1 MSKNTQEKIK
11 AAVDLLIDK
20 DTDMTAFFAK
30 DGILKQ
36 LTKNIFERALRAELD
51 EHLGYSKYDRSQID
65 NSRNGV
71 GKKQLITEGGVL
83 DIEVPR
89 DRNADF
95 IPVLVPKRQTRI
107 DGLDQKILSLYA
119 KGMSVSDIKIQIE
132 ELYGAEISESLISR
146 VTDNIMDEVRSWQN
160 RPLDSVYAIV
170 YFDAL
175 IVKVRHEKRII
186 NKSVYVALGIDL
198 TGRKDILGLWIS
210 ENEGAKFWLNNLTE
224 MKNRGLKDIL
234 IACSDN
240 LSGMSEAISAV
251 YPATEHQLCIVHQI
265 RNSLAYVSY
274 KDRKEVA
281 ADLKLVYTSITED
294 EALTA
299 LSDFDLK
306 WGKQYPH
313 IAKSWQNNWHNLV
326 IFLQYPEVIRRIIY
340 TTNTIEGL
348 NSQLRKVTNNKR
360 VFPSDDSVF
369 KTLYL
374 TIGYITKK
382 WTMPIQ
388 NWKAAYAPANSSL
401 SLDKDCPVITSL
413 TGLFGFR
420 ISVVVQNVN

>member
-1 MSKNTQEKIK
+1 MSKSDQEKIK
-11 AAVDLLIDK
+11 QAVDLLIDK
-20 DTDMTAFFAK
+20 DTDLTSFFAK
-30 DGILKQ
+30 DGMLKE
-36 LTKNIFERALRAELD
+36 LTKNLFERALKAEMD
-51 EHLGYSKYDRSQID
+51 EHLGYSRYGRGETE

-71 GKKQLITEGGVL
+71 GKKSLITEGGVL
-83 DIEVPR
+83 ELEVPR
-89 DRNADF
+89 DRNAEF
-95 IPVLVPKRQTRI
+95 SPVLVPKRQTRI

-119 KGMSVSDIKIQIE
+119 KGMSVSDIKLQIH

-146 VTDNIMDEVRSWQN
+146 VTDNIMDEVRSWQH
-160 RPLDSVYAIV
+160 RPLEAIYAIV

-175 IVKVRHEKRII
+175 VVKVRQDKRII
-186 NKSVYVALGIDL
+186 NKAVYVALGIDL

-210 ENEGAKFWLNNLTE
+210 ENEGAKFWLNNFTE

-240 LSGMSEAISAV
+240 LTGMSEAISAV
-251 YPATEHQLCIVHQI
+251 YPETEHQLCIVHQI

-274 KDRKEVA
+274 KDRKKVA
-281 ADLKLVYTSITED
+281 ADLKLVYSSVTED
-294 EALTA
+294 EALGA

-313 IAKSWQNNWHNLV
+313 IAKSWENNWENLV
-326 IFLQYPEVIRRIIY
+326 VFLQYPEVIRRIIY
-340 TTNTIEGL
+340 TTNAIEGL

-374 TIGYITKK
+374 TIDYITRK
-382 WTMPIQ
+382 WSMPIQ
-388 NWKAAYAPANSSL
+388 NWGEAMAHFLIKFE
-401 SLDKDCPVITSL
+401 
-413 TGLFGFR
+413 GR
-420 ISVVVQNVN
+420 I

>member
-1 MSKNTQEKIK
+1 MSNSNQEKIK
-11 AAVDLLIDK
+11 QAVDLLIDK
-20 DTDMTAFFAK
+20 DTDLTSFFAK
-30 DGILKQ
+30 DGMLKQ
-36 LTKNIFERALRAELD
+36 LTKNIFERALKAEMD
-51 EHLGYSKYDRSQID
+51 EHLGYSKYGRIETD

-71 GKKQLITEGGVL
+71 GKKSLMTEGGVL
-83 DIEVPR
+83 ELEVPR
-89 DRNADF
+89 DRNAEF
-95 IPVLVPKRQTRI
+95 SPVLVPKRQTRI

-119 KGMSVSDIKIQIE
+119 KGMSLADIKIQIH

-146 VTDNIMDEVRSWQN
+146 VTDNVMDEVRCWQN
-160 RPLDSVYAIV
+160 RPLEAIYAIV

-175 IVKVRHEKRII
+175 IVKVRQDKRII

-210 ENEGAKFWLNNLTE
+210 ENEGAKFWLNNFTE

-240 LSGMSEAISAV
+240 LTGMSEAISAV
-251 YPATEHQLCIVHQI
+251 YPKTEHQLCIVHQI
-265 RNSLAYVSY
+265 RNSLSYVSY
-274 KDRKEVA
+274 KDRKELA
-281 ADLKLVYTSITED
+281 ADLKLVYSSITED

-299 LSDFDLK
+299 LSDFDMK

-313 IAKSWQNNWHNLV
+313 IAKSWQNNWQNLI

-340 TTNTIEGL
+340 TTNAIEGL

-360 VFPSDDSVF
+360 VFPNDDSVF

-374 TIGYITKK
+374 TIDYITRK
-382 WTMPIQ
+382 WNMPIQ
-388 NWKAAYAPANSSL
+388 NWERL
-401 SLDKDCPVITSL
+401 WL
-413 TGLFGFR
+413 TFNK
-420 ISVVVQNVN
+420 I

>member
-1 MSKNTQEKIK
+1 MSKTDQEKIK
-11 AAVDLLIDK
+11 QAVDLLIDK
-20 DTDMTAFFAK
+20 DTDLTSFFAK
-30 DGILKQ
+30 DGMLKE
-36 LTKNIFERALRAELD
+36 LTKNLFERSLKAEMD
-51 EHLGYSKYDRSQID
+51 EHLGYSKYGRRETE

-71 GKKQLITEGGVL
+71 GKKSLITEGGVL
-83 DIEVPR
+83 ELEVPR
-89 DRNADF
+89 DRNAEF
-95 IPVLVPKRQTRI
+95 SPVLVPKRQTRI

-119 KGMSVSDIKIQIE
+119 KGMSISDIKMQIQ

-146 VTDNIMDEVRSWQN
+146 VTDNIMDEVRSWQH
-160 RPLDSVYAIV
+160 RPLEAIYAIV

-175 IVKVRHEKRII
+175 VVKVRQDKRII
-186 NKSVYVALGIDL
+186 NKAVYVALGIDL

-210 ENEGAKFWLNNLTE
+210 ENEGAKFWLNNFTE

-240 LSGMSEAISAV
+240 LTGMSEAISAV
-251 YPATEHQLCIVHQI
+251 YPETEHQLCIVHQI

-274 KDRKEVA
+274 KDRKKVA
-281 ADLKLVYTSITED
+281 ADLKLVYGSVTED
-294 EALTA
+294 EALSA

-313 IAKSWQNNWHNLV
+313 ITKSWQNNWGNLV
-326 IFLQYPEVIRRIIY
+326 VFLHYPEVIRRIIY
-340 TTNTIEGL
+340 TTNAIEGL

-374 TIGYITKK
+374 TIDYITRK
-382 WTMPIQ
+382 WSMPIQ
-388 NWKAAYAPANSSL
+388 NWGEAMAHFLIKFE
-401 SLDKDCPVITSL
+401 
-413 TGLFGFR
+413 GR
-420 ISVVVQNVN
+420 I

>member
-1 MSKNTQEKIK
+1 MSKTDEEKIK
-11 AAVDLLIDK
+11 QAVDLLIDK
-20 DTDMTAFFAK
+20 DTDLTSFFAK
-30 DGILKQ
+30 DGMLKE
-36 LTKNIFERALRAELD
+36 LTKNLFERALKAEMD
-51 EHLGYSKYDRSQID
+51 EHLGYSRYGRGETE

-71 GKKQLITEGGVL
+71 GKKSIITEGGVL
-83 DIEVPR
+83 DLEVPR
-89 DRNADF
+89 DRNAEF
-95 IPVLVPKRQTRI
+95 SPLLVPKRQTRI

-119 KGMSVSDIKIQIE
+119 KGMSVSDIKMQIQ

-146 VTDNIMDEVRSWQN
+146 VTDNIMDEVRSWQH
-160 RPLDSVYAIV
+160 RPLEAIYAIV

-175 IVKVRHEKRII
+175 VVKVRQDKRII
-186 NKSVYVALGIDL
+186 NKAVYVALGIDL

-210 ENEGAKFWLNNLTE
+210 ENEGAKFWLNNFTE

-240 LSGMSEAISAV
+240 LTGMSEAISAV
-251 YPATEHQLCIVHQI
+251 YPETEHQLCIVHQI

-274 KDRKEVA
+274 KDRKKVA
-281 ADLKLVYTSITED
+281 ADLKLVYGSVTED
-294 EALTA
+294 EALSA

-313 IAKSWQNNWHNLV
+313 IAKSWENNWENLV
-326 IFLQYPEVIRRIIY
+326 VFLQYPEVIRRIIY
-340 TTNTIEGL
+340 TTNAIEGL

-374 TIGYITKK
+374 TIDYITRK
-382 WTMPIQ
+382 WSMPIQ
-388 NWKAAYAPANSSL
+388 NWGEAMAHFLIKFE
-401 SLDKDCPVITSL
+401 
-413 TGLFGFR
+413 GR
-420 ISVVVQNVN
+420 I

>member
-1 MSKNTQEKIK
+1 MSKSDQDKIK
-11 AAVDLLIDK
+11 QAVDLLIDK
-20 DTDMTAFFAK
+20 DTDLTSFFAK
-30 DGILKQ
+30 DGMLKE
-36 LTKNIFERALRAELD
+36 LTKNLFERALKAEMD
-51 EHLGYSKYDRSQID
+51 EHLGYSRYGRGETE

-71 GKKQLITEGGVL
+71 GKKSLITEGGVL
-83 DIEVPR
+83 ELEVPR
-89 DRNADF
+89 DRNAEF
-95 IPVLVPKRQTRI
+95 SPVLVPKRQTRI

-119 KGMSVSDIKIQIE
+119 KGMSVSDIKMQIQ

-146 VTDNIMDEVRSWQN
+146 VTDNIIDEVRSWQH
-160 RPLDSVYAIV
+160 RPLEAIYAIV

-175 IVKVRHEKRII
+175 VVKVRQDKRII
-186 NKSVYVALGIDL
+186 NKAVYVALGIDL

-210 ENEGAKFWLNNLTE
+210 ENEGAKFWLNNFTE

-240 LSGMSEAISAV
+240 LTGMSEAISAV
-251 YPATEHQLCIVHQI
+251 YPETEHQLCIVHQI

-274 KDRKEVA
+274 KDRKKVA
-281 ADLKLVYTSITED
+281 ADLKLVYGSVTED
-294 EALTA
+294 EALSA

-313 IAKSWQNNWHNLV
+313 IAKSWQNNWKNLV
-326 IFLQYPEVIRRIIY
+326 VFLQYPEVIRRIIY
-340 TTNTIEGL
+340 TTNAIEGL

-374 TIGYITKK
+374 TIDYITRK
-382 WTMPIQ
+382 WSMPIQ
-388 NWKAAYAPANSSL
+388 NWGEAMAHFLIKFE
-401 SLDKDCPVITSL
+401 
-413 TGLFGFR
+413 GR
-420 ISVVVQNVN
+420 I

>member
-1 MSKNTQEKIK
+1 M
-11 AAVDLLIDK
+11 LIDK
-20 DTDMTAFFAK
+20 DTDLTSFFAK
-30 DGILKQ
+30 DGMLKQ
-36 LTKNIFERALRAELD
+36 LTKNIFERALKAEMD
-51 EHLGYSKYDRSQID
+51 EHLGYSKYGRIETD

-71 GKKQLITEGGVL
+71 GKKSLMTEGGVL
-83 DIEVPR
+83 ELEVPR
-89 DRNADF
+89 DRNAEF
-95 IPVLVPKRQTRI
+95 SPVLVPKRQTRI

-119 KGMSVSDIKIQIE
+119 KGMSLADIKIQIH

-146 VTDNIMDEVRSWQN
+146 VTDNVMDEVRCWQN
-160 RPLDSVYAIV
+160 RPLEAIYAIV

-175 IVKVRHEKRII
+175 IVKVRQDKRII

-210 ENEGAKFWLNNLTE
+210 ENEGAKFWLNNFTE

-240 LSGMSEAISAV
+240 LTGMSEAISAV
-251 YPATEHQLCIVHQI
+251 YPKTEHQLCIVHQI
-265 RNSLAYVSY
+265 RNSLSYVSY
-274 KDRKEVA
+274 KDRKELA
-281 ADLKLVYTSITED
+281 ADLKLVYSSITED

-299 LSDFDLK
+299 LSDFDMK

-313 IAKSWQNNWHNLV
+313 IAKSWQNNWQNLI

-340 TTNTIEGL
+340 TTNAIEGL

-360 VFPSDDSVF
+360 VFPNDDSVF

-374 TIGYITKK
+374 TIDYITRK
-382 WTMPIQ
+382 WNMPIQ
-388 NWKAAYAPANSSL
+388 NWGEAMAHFLIKFE
-401 SLDKDCPVITSL
+401 
-413 TGLFGFR
+413 GR
-420 ISVVVQNVN
+420 I

>member
-1 MSKNTQEKIK
+1 MSSTNQEKIK
-11 AAVDLLIDK
+11 QAVELLIDK
-20 DTDMTAFFAK
+20 DTDLASFFAK
-30 DGILKQ
+30 DGMLKE
-36 LTKNIFERALRAELD
+36 LTKNLFERALKAEME
-51 EHLGYSKYDRSQID
+51 EHLGYSKYGRAETE

-71 GKKQLITEGGVL
+71 GKKNLLTEGGVL
-83 DIEVPR
+83 ELEVPR
-89 DRNADF
+89 DRNAEF
-95 IPVLVPKRQTRI
+95 APVLVPKRQTRI

-119 KGMSVSDIKIQIE
+119 KGMSISDIKIQIH

-160 RPLDSVYAIV
+160 RPLEAVYAIV

-175 IVKVRHEKRII
+175 VVKVRQDKRII
-186 NKSVYVALGIDL
+186 NKAVYVALGIDL
-198 TGRKDILGLWIS
+198 SGKKDILGLWIS
-210 ENEGAKFWLNNLTE
+210 ENEGAKFLLNNFTE

-240 LSGMSEAISAV
+240 LTGMSEAISAM
-251 YPATEHQLCIVHQI
+251 YPQTEHQLCIVHQI
-265 RNSLAYVSY
+265 RNSLTYVSY
-274 KDRKEVA
+274 KDRKELA
-281 ADLKLVYTSITED
+281 ADLKLVYSSITED
-294 EALTA
+294 VALAA

-306 WGKQYPH
+306 WGRQYPH
-313 IAKSWQNNWHNLV
+313 IAKSWQNNWQNLV

-374 TIGYITKK
+374 TINYITAK

-388 NWKAAYAPANSSL
+388 NWGEAMAHFLIKF
-401 SLDKDCPVITSL
+401 D
-413 TGLFGFR
+413 GR
-420 ISVVVQNVN
+420 I

>member
-1 MSKNTQEKIK
+1 MSKSDQEKIK
-11 AAVDLLIDK
+11 QAVDLLIDK
-20 DTDMTAFFAK
+20 DTDLTSFFAK
-30 DGILKQ
+30 DGMLKE
-36 LTKNIFERALRAELD
+36 LTKNLFERALKAEMD
-51 EHLGYSKYDRSQID
+51 EHLGYSKYGRGETE

-71 GKKQLITEGGVL
+71 GKKSLITEGGVL
-83 DIEVPR
+83 ELEVPR
-89 DRNADF
+89 DRNAEF
-95 IPVLVPKRQTRI
+95 SPLLVPKRQTRI

-119 KGMSVSDIKIQIE
+119 KGMSVSDIKLQIQ

-146 VTDNIMDEVRSWQN
+146 VTDNIMDEVRSWQH
-160 RPLDSVYAIV
+160 RPLESIYAIV

-175 IVKVRHEKRII
+175 VVKVRQDKRII
-186 NKSVYVALGIDL
+186 NKAVYVALGIDL

-210 ENEGAKFWLNNLTE
+210 ENEGSKFWLNNFTE

-240 LSGMSEAISAV
+240 LTGMGEAIFAV
-251 YPATEHQLCIVHQI
+251 YPETEHQLCIVHQI

-274 KDRKEVA
+274 KDRKKVA
-281 ADLKLVYTSITED
+281 ADLKLVYGSVTED
-294 EALTA
+294 EALSA

-313 IAKSWQNNWHNLV
+313 ITKSWQNNWGNLV
-326 IFLQYPEVIRRIIY
+326 VFLQYPEVIRRIIY
-340 TTNTIEGL
+340 TTNAIEGL

-374 TIGYITKK
+374 TIDYITRK
-382 WTMPIQ
+382 WSMPIQ
-388 NWKAAYAPANSSL
+388 NWGEAMAHFLIKFE
-401 SLDKDCPVITSL
+401 
-413 TGLFGFR
+413 GR
-420 ISVVVQNVN
+420 I